1 MERRC
6 HLYSILSFQDT
17 AKSVTN
23 PRTRTSLIDLNR
35 AGTGLLEI
43 VTEPD
48 LRTPEQAAEYVR
60 SLQELL
66 RAVGVSDGNM
76 DAVSRHVLCRFRC
89 PHFLSRR
96 VYYDVM

>member
-1 MERRC
+1 M
-6 HLYSILSFQDT
+6 
-17 AKSVTN
+17 TN
-23 PRTRTSLIDLNR
+23 SRTRTSLIDLNR

-48 LRTPEQAAEYVR
+48 LRTSEQAAEYVR

-76 DAVSRHVLCRFRC
+76 DAVSKHIHCHVLCS
-89 PHFLSRR
+89 HFLSRR
-96 VYYDVM
+96 VHYDVM